1 MLLKNLIYLLITLG
15 TKIFNYFQLI
25 LVMSLLLKD
34 RIYTMQAPTAKRG
47 VYPMHGYK
55 LGLYRLPIKL
65 DDPSEIKSIIEG
77 MKKTFDMDQ
86 YADRIY
92 ATYNWIEENMPDP
105 DADGYESVNLS
116 VTVEIVTGE
125 VIDAI
130 YQIYPVEKFAAPQ
143 WIKDYR
149 RKADHFAKM
158 IIDTIL
164 RNTILSDKLVE
175 HFMKTEKISESEAIV
190 KISKLTPLAQIVLDA
205 KPIAKIEPPKPLVEG
220 AKPVVTRDGESV
232 VPGPIDVEYK
242 EKMGPSAP
250 FKTKTGH
257 ELKTWGRQGT
267 DNKVLGVFGEFCSV
281 DFDICIGDG
290 ACIDA
295 CPVAVYEFFDFPGNV
310 GSTKKPLQINEPDCI
325 FCLACEGVCPPQAI
339 KIFPQ

>member
-1 MLLKNLIYLLITLG
+1 
-15 TKIFNYFQLI
+15 
-25 LVMSLLLKD
+25 MSLLLKD
-34 RIYTMQAPTAKRG
+34 RVYTMQAPTAKRG

-55 LGLYRLPIKL
+55 LGLYRMPIKL
-65 DDPSEIKSIIEG
+65 EDPSEIKSILEG
-77 MKKTFDMDQ
+77 MKKTFVMDQ

-105 DADGYESVNLS
+105 DADGYEYVDLS

-130 YQIYPVEKFAAPQ
+130 YQIYPVEKFSAPQ
-143 WIKDYR
+143 WVKDYR

-158 IIDTIL
+158 IIDTLL
-164 RNTILSDKLVE
+164 RNTILSEKMIEYLMKSEKMSEFQAAVKLKE
-175 HFMKTEKISESEAIV
+175 
-190 KISKLTPLAQIVLDA
+190 LTPLAQIVLDA
-205 KPIAKIEPPKPLVEG
+205 KPLTKIEPPKPAIEG
-220 AKPVVTRDGESV
+220 KKQAIQRDGEEA

-242 EKMGPSAP
+242 DKMDPSAS
-250 FKTKTGH
+250 FKTKTGN
-257 ELKTWGRQGT
+257 ELKTWGRIGT

-281 DFDICIGDG
+281 DFDICVADG

-295 CPVAVYEFFDFPGNV
+295 CPVGVYEFFDFSGNV
-310 GSTKKPLQINEPDCI
+310 ASAKKPLQINEPDCI

-339 KIFPQ
+339 KIFPQS

>member
-1 MLLKNLIYLLITLG
+1 
-15 TKIFNYFQLI
+15 
-25 LVMSLLLKD
+25 MSLLLKD
-34 RIYTMQAPTAKRG
+34 RIYTMESPTAKRG

-55 LGLYRLPIKL
+55 LGLYRIPIKL
-65 DDPSEIKSIIEG
+65 EDPAEIKSIFEG
-77 MKKTFDMDQ
+77 MKKTFEMDM

-92 ATYNWIEENMPDP
+92 ATYKWTEENMPDP

-143 WIKDYR
+143 WVKDYR

-175 HFMKTEKISESEAIV
+175 HFMKTEKISESQAIV
-190 KISKLTPLAQIVLDA
+190 KISELTPLAQIVLDA

-220 AKPVVTRDGESV
+220 KKQVVTRDGESV
-232 VPGPIDVEYK
+232 VPGPIDIEYK
-242 EKMGPSAP
+242 DKMDPSAS
-250 FKTKTGH
+250 FKTKTGN
-257 ELKTWGRQGT
+257 ELKTWGRVGT
-267 DNKVLGVFGEFCSV
+267 DNKVMGVWGEFCSV
-281 DFDICIGDG
+281 DFDMCIGDG

-295 CPVAVYEFFDFPGNV
+295 CPVAVYEFFDFPGNA

-339 KIFPQ
+339 KIYPMD